1 MPNSIKA
8 AANRVFFIVF
18 LLLSLIILIST
29 FFNDVHTRAH
39 HAAKLGKK
47 NRIMPFIAKKIGL
60 IEIKH
65 WFLLSESTGLEE

>member
-1 MPNSIKA
+1 MM
-8 AANRVFFIVF
+8 F
-18 LLLSLIILIST
+18 T
-29 FFNDVHTRAH
+29 QRAH

-65 WFLLSESTGLEE
+65 WFC

>member
-1 MPNSIKA
+1 
-8 AANRVFFIVF
+8 VF

-47 NRIMPFIAKKIGL
+47 NRIMPFIAKKKDLVGP
-60 IEIKH
+60 KQ
-65 WFLLSESTGLEE
+65 WFC